1 VPVPVTVKRLALRQ
15 LYAATVTAANS
26 QLGAALLAAAGPSYN
41 AAMAGK
47 QVVEAQAEGVVTKYQ
62 LPPGLGVQSDQVAS
76 MWSELLDLYD
86 LAQQPTTSI
95 PPGAG
100 LPAETANLPDAKG
113 LAIYNWMLG
122 RLAVIRS
129 FSTDHGNPALRQ

>member
-1 VPVPVTVKRLALRQ
+1 MPVPVTVKRLALRQ
-15 LYAATVTAANS
+15 LYAATVVAANS
-26 QLGAALLAAAGPSYN
+26 QLGAALLAASGPSYN

-62 LPPGLGVQSDQVAS
+62 LPALSGVQSDQVAS

-86 LAQQPTTSI
+86 LAQQPVTAI
-95 PPGAG
+95 PPGGA

-113 LAIYNWMLG
+113 AAIFNWMLG
-122 RLAVIRS
+122 RLVVIRS
-129 FSTDHGNPALRQ
+129 FTSDHSNPGIRQ